1 MLHGRRRNE
10 KCTLMTTLYA
20 REFATVDDHI
30 KGYFSLNTYGTTF
43 VINNSTTAIICS
55 QHRLF
60 TGPLVHIS
68 VTLDTAEELTT
79 LTKLFGSMKFILTD
93 NDNKHHSYLIPRCV
107 FDQNTPVYILGII
120 ALVTFFGDNS
130 YRTDPLEEDG
140 TTLKSGATK
149 SHLIWDHV
157 RHERLF
163 MHSYIQIP

>member
-1 MLHGRRRNE
+1 
-10 KCTLMTTLYA
+10 
-20 REFATVDDHI
+20 
-30 KGYFSLNTYGTTF
+30 
-43 VINNSTTAIICS
+43 
-55 QHRLF
+55 
-60 TGPLVHIS
+60 
-68 VTLDTAEELTT
+68 
-79 LTKLFGSMKFILTD
+79 MKFILTD
-93 NDNKHHSYLIPRCV
+93 NDDKHHSYLIPPCV